1 MRLNGLLNVD
11 NHSETGF
18 PPSKELLE
26 NLGRFIDEIANAG
39 VVYTTDGIRPS
50 AKGSRMQLSELF

>member
-1 MRLNGLLNVD
+1 MRLKGMLKAD
-11 NHSETGF
+11 NNSDTGF

-26 NLGRFIDEIANAG
+26 NLGRFLDEVANAG

-50 AKGSRMQLSELF
+50 AKGSRIQLSELF

>member
-1 MRLNGLLNVD
+1 MRLNGVVKID
-11 NHSETGF
+11 IHTETSF

-39 VVYTTDGIRPS
+39 VVYATDGIRPS